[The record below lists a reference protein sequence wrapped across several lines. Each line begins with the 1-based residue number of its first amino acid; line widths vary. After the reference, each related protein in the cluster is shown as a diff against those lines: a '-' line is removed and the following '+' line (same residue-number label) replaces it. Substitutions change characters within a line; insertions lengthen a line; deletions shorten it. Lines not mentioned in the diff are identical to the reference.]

1 MIEVINDYSEN
12 LDLIESCNNEINLLN
27 VRGDREIYEAN
38 DNDYWR
44 SDCFDIHKPSA
55 SYEHLGDIN
64 SIFRDIAQNY
74 IFRIFSG
81 LYRGDKKKITQ
92 YFYGTAECDHH
103 YIKIN
108 AICDRNYI
116 EFCSAFTIYSLFQ
129 SKKFIEYVYK
139 NKVSNESSSYKRLF
153 SKMLFSEPKNRYLIE
168 NMYFF
173 DHTGSPFNEL
183 MSHELPIKLFALTL
197 EYKLNILFGKNT
209 HFYNDY
215 WDTHINQHA
224 LKHLWKYTSKVSH
237 LIHPG
242 MPGNMLMTSLS
253 EVEGFWFKVKTFL
266 NLVRIY
272 DRMDWECVIDIIKE
286 SYLIIHDSYYNDD
299 ELDIDNFDV
308 LRKLDIIN
316 IIKDIFYIESK
327 HLCLPTDPSFTHSRH
342 FYKDYICESKEL
354 ILFLYINKIFPY
366 DCIYKQD
373 SDHFFPID
381 PVSHLSLN
389 TKSIADEI
397 ISNTNSKHWLPNKLR
412 RSKSFWIEF
421 KEYLCKES
429 KYFREN
435 QKFIYYHIFE
445 NINHHLKLDIELYLN
460 ALKEDITLI
469 KKISYRGIEKLDL
482 SSLNASQKKYVFNY
496 FQNSKFYK
504 DKPLLEQALL
514 KRHML
519 L

>member
-1 MIEVINDYSEN
+1 
-12 LDLIESCNNEINLLN
+12 LD
-27 VRGDREIYEAN
+27 VRAGREIYEAN

-44 SDCFDIHKPSA
+44 SDCFDIHKSSA
-55 SYEHLGDIN
+55 SYEHLSDIN

-74 IFRIFSG
+74 IFRIFLE

-108 AICDRNYI
+108 AICNRIDI

-139 NKVSNESSSYKRLF
+139 NKVSNESSSYQRLF
-153 SKMLFSEPKNRYLIE
+153 FKMLFSEPKNRYLVE
-168 NMYFF
+168 DSYFNPAR
-173 DHTGSPFNEL
+173 SPFYEL
-183 MSHELPIKLFALTL
+183 MSHESSIKLFELTL
-197 EYKLNILFGKNT
+197 KYKLNILFEKNT
-209 HFYNDY
+209 HFYNDS
-215 WDTHINQHA
+215 HINQHA
-224 LKHLWKYTSKVSH
+224 LIHLWKYTSEGSH
-237 LIHPG
+237 PIPPG
-242 MPGNMLMTSLS
+242 ITSMQLVTPLP

-272 DRMDWECVIDIIKE
+272 KSMDWECVIDIIKK
-286 SYLIIHDSYYNDD
+286 SYFIIHDAHYSDD
-299 ELDIDNFDV
+299 EHNIDNFLV

-327 HLCLPTDPSFTHSRH
+327 HLCLPTDSSFTDSRH
-342 FYKDYICESKEL
+342 FYKDYIYESKEL

-366 DCIYKQD
+366 DCINKHNY
-373 SDHFFPID
+373 DHFLPID

-397 ISNTNSKHWLPNKLR
+397 VSNTNSKHWLPNKLR

-469 KKISYRGIEKLDL
+469 KKISHRGIEKLDL
-482 SSLNASQKKYVFNY
+482 SSLNASQKKYAFNY

>member
-1 MIEVINDYSEN
+1 MIEVINENSFN
-12 LDLIESCNNEINLLN
+12 LDSIESCNNEINFLDERG
-27 VRGDREIYEAN
+27 VRENYEP
-38 DNDYWR
+38 DDDDYWR
-44 SDCFDIHKPSA
+44 NDCFDIHKPSA
-55 SYEHLGDIN
+55 SYEHLSDIN

-74 IFRIFSG
+74 IFRIFSE
-81 LYRGDKKKITQ
+81 LYKGDKKKITKT
-92 YFYGTAECDHH
+92 FYGTVECDHH

-108 AICDRNYI
+108 AICNRIGI

-139 NKVSNESSSYKRLF
+139 NKVSNESSSYERLF
-153 SKMLFSEPKNRYLIE
+153 FKMLFSEPKTRYLME
-168 NMYFF
+168 PGRLFNQ
-173 DHTGSPFNEL
+173 TGAPFQEF
-183 MSHELPIKLFALTL
+183 MSHELSIKLFESTL
-197 EYKLNILFGKNT
+197 KYKLNILFGKNID
-209 HFYNDY
+209 FYNE
-215 WDTHINQHA
+215 WVNQHA
-224 LKHLWKYTSKVSH
+224 LKHLWKYTNEGSH
-237 LIHPG
+237 TIHPAITS
-242 MPGNMLMTSLS
+242 MLHETSLS

-286 SYLIIHDSYYNDD
+286 SYLNIHDALYNDD
-299 ELDIDNFDV
+299 ESNIDHFLV

-327 HLCLPTDPSFTHSRH
+327 HGCLPAQNSFTDSRY

-366 DCIYKQD
+366 YAIHEHNY
-373 SDHFFPID
+373 DHFLPFDPI
-381 PVSHLSLN
+381 SHFSLN

-397 ISNTNSKHWLPNKLR
+397 VSNKNSRRWLPNKLR

-435 QKFIYYHIFE
+435 QKFIYYYIFE
-445 NINHHLKLDIELYLN
+445 NINHPLKLDIDFYLN
-460 ALKEDITLI
+460 ALKEDISLI
-469 KKISYRGIEKLDL
+469 KKISHRGIEKLDL
-482 SSLNASQKKYVFNY
+482 SSLNESQKEYAFNY
-496 FQNSKFYK
+496 FQSSKFYK
-504 DKPLLEQALL
+504 NKPLLEQALL